1 MSHSTRH
8 KRRRSRSN
16 DRFDTQ
22 MIANGVLLILFA
34 LLAGIASYTMYAH
47 NILAF
52 RHVNVIYTAVLVV
65 VFLVCLLLTLFK
77 KGKHLVTVLLVLF
90 RLSLVFPYSPLNH
103 WWMLPTISIRRL
115 VTLKSK

>member
-77 KGKHLVTVLLVLF
+77 KGKTPGNCFARSFFDCRWCFLI
-90 RLSLVFPYSPLNH
+90 RL
-103 WWMLPTISIRRL
+103 
-115 VTLKSK
+115 

>member
-65 VFLVCLLLTLFK
+65 VFLVVFFLGFSFCI
-77 KGKHLVTVLLVLF
+77 LF
-90 RLSLVFPYSPLNH
+90 RLFHFVFSL
-103 WWMLPTISIRRL
+103 
-115 VTLKSK
+115 